1 MKVNEKIKKIREL
14 KDLSQEQVA
23 EKLGLATSSYS
34 KIERGV
40 TNISLTRLE
49 EIAQIF
55 NINATDLLENSNQV
69 ICLISENNSSNYY
82 GTQPEMTAELEKY
95 KLTIQHQNELIEKQA
110 ELLEQQKRELAALNE
125 IILLLKEKSTK

>member
-34 KIERGV
+34 KIERGL

-95 KLTIQHQNELIEKQA
+95 KLTIQH
-110 ELLEQQKRELAALNE
+110 
-125 IILLLKEKSTK
+125 